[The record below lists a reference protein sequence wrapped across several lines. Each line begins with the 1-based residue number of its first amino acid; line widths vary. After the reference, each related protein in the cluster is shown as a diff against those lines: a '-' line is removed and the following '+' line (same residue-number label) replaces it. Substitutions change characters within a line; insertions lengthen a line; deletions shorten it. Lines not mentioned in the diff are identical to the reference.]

1 MVNLNEKSLEIEPKT
16 APREPIVAIVVEDDG
31 VGFDPATT
39 VSRPGGGRGLHH
51 MQDRLAELGGTC
63 HLTSLHGQ
71 GTRVT
76 FRLPVTEPLLS

>member
-1 MVNLNEKSLEIEPKT
+1 METSAFSLTI
-16 APREPIVAIVVEDDG
+16 EDDG
-31 VGFDPATT
+31 RGFDPAAT

-63 HLTSLHGQ
+63 HLTSFPGQ

-76 FRLPVTEPLLS
+76 FRLPVTASPLS